1 MVMTF
6 QDDLFLLI
14 TQIHEDY
21 NGLFNNFI
29 KESNYNVSS
38 AEQHNKFFCELNL
51 EEAELLIKYIK
62 EYKIILKLA
71 SEKLTQIKNI
81 KNKLKL
87 EDKIENELNLKMLP
101 IANIYRILLQEKYN
115 SERRTPTIEHS
126 LINDQD

>member
-14 TQIHEDY
+14 NQIHEDY
-21 NGLFNNFI
+21 NKLFNNFM
-29 KESNYNVSS
+29 KESDYNVSFT
-38 AEQHNKFFCELNL
+38 EQHNKFFCELNL

-71 SEKLTQIKNI
+71 SEKLTQIKNM

-87 EDKIENELNLKMLP
+87 EDKIENELNLKILP

-115 SERRTPTIEHS
+115 SDFQTIEHS
-126 LINDQD
+126 FINDQD